1 MGGATTVKIS
11 IPSEVKLVDLVH
23 EASQKMAELAGFEE
37 GDALNVGI
45 AVREAVINAIVHGN
59 QRDPSRNVDVTLE
72 AGESGVKAMVLD
84 RGPGFDVDA
93 TPDPRQGDNLL
104 KTSGR
109 GLLMIRAFVDKVAFK
124 YRKGRGLEITLV
136 KEKRTP
142 S

>member
-1 MGGATTVKIS
+1 M
-11 IPSEVKLVDLVH
+11 LH
-23 EASQKMAELAGFEE
+23 
-37 GDALNVGI
+37 
-45 AVREAVINAIVHGN
+45 AIVQGN
-59 QRDPSRNVDVTLE
+59 QGFPFRHVDVKLE

-93 TPDPRQGDNLL
+93 TPDPRTGDNLL

-109 GLLMIRAFVDKVAFK
+109 GLLMIRAFVDKVAFE
-124 YRKGRGLEITLV
+124 YRKGRGMMITLV